1 MPVVKPEALIDD
13 RVEAI
18 ARYHAEIGVDRAQ
31 LDISGGI
38 DSAVMAGLLVSALGP
53 ERITLCHTIIHT
65 DPRQTRQARD
75 LAAAI
80 GCRLAVGDF
89 TPVYNTVVKELV
101 RSLAEAGYDH
111 TRITRHMKDNPTVE
125 GSIRSTLR
133 APLGRGY
140 NRLTGGGVRHG
151 TGNECEDRFLRF
163 YQKGGDGE
171 VDTNP
176 MEMLSKTE
184 VYQLAFALC
193 ARLDAKDGFGPII
206 EAVPTPDL
214 WAVGASH
221 NDEDE
226 LRIWTGAPFTYGRID
241 PNTGRVLRAGTIEM
255 VSRFVDAHMDDG
267 SLFDDALTEPEIC
280 NLVSLAKQER
290 ERCFPELG
298 PAEIETLLRAAR
310 SAEKETR
317 HKSNPGI
324 PSLGTRQELVDA
336 GILTNDLV
344 NNIIR

>member
-13 RVEAI
+13 RVAAI
-18 ARYHAEIGVDRAQ
+18 ARYHAGIGVGRAQ

-38 DSAVMAGLLVSALGP
+38 DSAVMAGLLSSALGS
-53 ERITLCHTIIHT
+53 EQVTLCHTIIHT

-89 TPVYNTVVKELV
+89 TPVYDLVVKELV
-101 RSLAEAGYDH
+101 RSLEDAGYDRA
-111 TRITRHMKDNPTVE
+111 RIARNMKDNPTVE

-184 VYQLAFALC
+184 VYQLAFALG
-193 ARLDAKDGFGPII
+193 ARMDARDAFRPII
-206 EAVPTPDL
+206 AAVPTPDL
-214 WAVGASH
+214 WAQGNSH

-226 LRIWTGAPFTYGRID
+226 LREWTGAPFTYGRMD
-241 PNTGRVLRAGTIEM
+241 PDTGRVLCVGTIEM
-255 VSRFVDAHMDDG
+255 ISRFVDAHMNDG
-267 SLFDDALTEPEIC
+267 SLFDDALTEPEIR
-280 NLVSLAKQER
+280 NLVGLAQQER
-290 ERCFPELG
+290 DRCFPGLG
-298 PAEIETLLRAAR
+298 SAEIETLLRAAR
-310 SAEKETR
+310 NAEKVTR

-324 PSLGTRQELVDA
+324 PALGTRAELVDA

-344 NNIIR
+344 GL

>member
-1 MPVVKPEALIDD
+1 MPVVNPQALIDE
-13 RVEAI
+13 RVAAI

-31 LDISGGI
+31 LDVSGGI
-38 DSAVMAGLLVSALGP
+38 DSAVMAGLLSSALGP
-53 ERITLCHTIIHT
+53 ERVTLCHTIIHT

-89 TPVYNTVVKELV
+89 TPVYKSVVKELV
-101 RSLAEAGYDH
+101 RSLVDAGYDRA
-111 TRITRHMKDNPTVE
+111 RIARHMKDNPTVE

-193 ARLDAKDGFGPII
+193 ERMNAQDAFRPII
-206 EAVPTPDL
+206 AAVPTPDL
-214 WAVGASH
+214 WAVGNSH

-226 LRIWTGAPFTYGRID
+226 LQQWTGAPFTYGRID
-241 PNTGRVLRAGTIEM
+241 PDTGRVLSVGTIEM
-255 VSRFVDAHMDDG
+255 VSRFVDAHMDYG
-267 SLFDDALTEPEIC
+267 SLFDDALTEPGIC
-280 NLVSLAKQER
+280 NLVGLARQER
-290 ERCFPELG
+290 DWRFPGLDS
-298 PAEIETLLRAAR
+298 AQIETLLRAAR
-310 SAEKETR
+310 NAEKVTR

-324 PSLGTRQELVDA
+324 PTLGRRAELVDA

-344 NNIIR
+344 GL

>member
-1 MPVVKPEALIDD
+1 MPVVNSQALIDD
-13 RVEAI
+13 RVAAI

-38 DSAVMAGLLVSALGP
+38 DSAVMAGLLVSSLGP
-53 ERITLCHTIIHT
+53 ERVTLCHTIIHT
-65 DPRQTRQARD
+65 NSDQTRQARD

-89 TPVYNTVVKELV
+89 TPVYRSVVKELV
-101 RSLAEAGYDH
+101 RSLKDAGYDRA
-111 TRITRHMKDNPTVE
+111 RIASHMKDDPTVE

-176 MEMLSKTE
+176 MDMLSKTE
-184 VYQLAFALC
+184 VYQLAFALGE
-193 ARLDAKDGFGPII
+193 RMDAQDAFRPII
-206 EAVPTPDL
+206 AAVPTPDL
-214 WAVGASH
+214 WAAGNSH

-226 LRIWTGAPFTYGRID
+226 LQQWTGAPFTYGRID
-241 PNTGRVLRAGTIEM
+241 PDTGRVLRVGTIEM
-255 VSRFVDAHMDDG
+255 VSRFVDANMDNG
-267 SLFDDALTEPEIC
+267 SLFDDALTEAGIC
-280 NLVSLAKQER
+280 NLVGLARQER
-290 ERCFPELG
+290 DWRFPGLDLEQI
-298 PAEIETLLRAAR
+298 EILLRAAR
-310 SAEKETR
+310 NAEKATR
-317 HKSNPGI
+317 HKLNPGI
-324 PSLGTRQELVDA
+324 PSLGTRAELVDA

-344 NNIIR
+344 GF